1 VSERAW
7 RIITATAALSL
18 ALVVLTQWEQH
29 RAVSPP
35 AGWRVENQGT
45 APIEADIPRLGS
57 SRWRVG
63 DGVRWRAQDAAK
75 ETFLRAVIPTGAT
88 FTVITSDEATGVQ
101 LHLASGR
108 IPHVTGPAGA
118 SANCDGV
125 LPKVEKTEYPV
136 VLRRTTGGVLISS
149 EDSKLACA
157 GTLDRPTLLATQGTV
172 EIASLG
178 QDGDSAGLPLAPSEW
193 LAGVVVVGFFW
204 MMLVELERARGVR
217 WPVVILS
224 GVPAWAGLAIL
235 YLAPSLTV
243 WGDTRASIA
252 TVGLLGVCKLVAL
265 ATARPAQR
273 PAEE

>member
-1 VSERAW
+1 MSERAW
-7 RIITATAALSL
+7 RIITATAAMGL
-18 ALVVLTQWEQH
+18 ALVLLTHWEQH

-35 AGWRVENQGT
+35 ADWHEENHGT
-45 APIEADIPRLGS
+45 TPIEADIPRLGS
-57 SRWRVG
+57 SRWRLG
-63 DGVRWRAQDAAK
+63 DGVQWRAQNTAK
-75 ETFLRAVIPTGAT
+75 EIFLRAVIPSGAT

-101 LHLASGR
+101 LHFAPGR
-108 IPHVTGPAGA
+108 VPHVTGPEGA
-118 SANCDGV
+118 STDCDGV
-125 LPKVEKTEYPV
+125 LPKVGKTEYPV
-136 VLRRTTGGVLISS
+136 VLKRTTGGLLVSS
-149 EDSKLACA
+149 EDSKMACV

-178 QDGDSAGLPLAPSEW
+178 QDGHTAGLPLAPSEW